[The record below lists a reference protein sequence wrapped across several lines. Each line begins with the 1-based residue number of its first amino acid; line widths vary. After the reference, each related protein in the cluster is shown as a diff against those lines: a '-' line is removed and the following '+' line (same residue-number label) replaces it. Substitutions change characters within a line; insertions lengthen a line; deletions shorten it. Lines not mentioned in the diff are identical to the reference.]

1 MKIRILMLVAL
12 LVMFGQSNATAAYI
26 LEYTEEIFEYCV
38 EKYGTESSSAGDC
51 MAAQKNLK
59 KKILKD
65 AKRAVGRRSLAQ
77 AMYDDCVDYYPMD
90 GVGRIGECVK
100 TKLYLRQLKD
110 DSGENKIYDKCDSK
124 WRSHGYRAVHNCA
137 TGEVIF
143 FERWHKYKED

>member
-1 MKIRILMLVAL
+1 MLFVAL

-38 EKYGTESSSAGDC
+38 EKYGAESSSAGDC

-59 KKILKD
+59 NKILKD

-90 GVGRIGECVK
+90 GVKRIGECVT

-110 DSGENKIYDKCDSK
+110 DSGENKIYEKCDSK

-137 TGEVIF
+137 ISEVTYF
-143 FERWHKYKED
+143 KRWDKYRKD